1 MNVERKQKMTY
12 KYLESGLWIREIEG
26 GYRIGLSEKG
36 QSDIGDV
43 MFVELPEFGEHME
56 KGESLISVEGSK
68 AVTEL
73 TVPMSGTVGRV
84 HKELEDDPSLMNGAS
99 SDEIWILELSDV
111 TDFDETEFTKDPWEH
126 EN

>member
-1 MNVERKQKMTY
+1 MTY
-12 KYLESGLWIREIEG
+12 KYIESGLWIREIEN

-36 QSDIGDV
+36 QSDIGEV
-43 MFVELPEFGEHME
+43 MFVELPEFGERME
-56 KGESLISVEGSK
+56 KGDSLISVEGSK

-73 TVPMSGTVGRV
+73 VVPMTGTVGKV
-84 HKELEDDPSLMNGAS
+84 HKELEDNPDLMNDSG

-111 TDFDETEFTKDPWEH
+111 TDFNEDEFTEDPWES